1 MCGIAGI
8 VGRNPHHFTEKLK
21 SLMAHR
27 GPDHTALSELK
38 SKSASIQILHHR
50 LSIIDLS
57 EAANQPFFD
66 ESGRYALVFNGE
78 IYNYKELR
86 QDLRRDGIAFKTES
100 DTEVLLKILIQEG
113 ESAFPKL
120 NGMFSIAFFDLEA
133 DTMLVGRDPFGE
145 KPFYYFIH
153 NHQFIFSSEI
163 KFVLEASGK
172 KFKIN
177 GRVLGDYFSSHF
189 LETKEDETFFSGI
202 KKLPPGSFAKVK
214 LAETFFLDIK
224 RYYNP
229 KISGEVL
236 SDPLSASEQIKKAIY
251 HSVDIRLRS
260 DVPVGLFLS
269 GGIDSSILAAVSSE
283 LCEKQNS
290 EIKFLSIVSDDPT
303 TDESQFVDMVS
314 KHLKKEAI
322 KININN
328 NAREF
333 WELLPKIVW
342 HNDEPIISF
351 ASIAY
356 FKMIEAARAEGLK
369 VLLTGQGADEAFLGY
384 KKFKF
389 WHYKNMLKKGRIDKL
404 ALAGFFELKNSDLF
418 ESFSMAEASR
428 YLPGGTS
435 ELKTKAWGENLL
447 KLKRTSGRNTSSL
460 RQTQYDDLRHFS
472 VPVLLHYE
480 DRLSMAFGA
489 EVRVPFLDKNIVDIG
504 MGLSDDLKINQG
516 FSKYILRKT
525 FEPMLPKEVIWRRDK
540 KGFTIPQE
548 TWMRTELAPDI
559 QKMFEGDMISY
570 DLGLLKKNET
580 IADFQSFKNGQNK
593 MLGFKDIFARISV
606 ETWLKVYEPYI
617 EREISL

>member
-8 VGRNPHHFTEKLK
+8 VGRNPHKFSEKLTG
-21 SLMAHR
+21 LMGHR
-27 GPDHTALSELK
+27 GPDHTKLSELK
-38 SKSASIQILHHR
+38 TKSTSIQILHHR

-78 IYNYKELR
+78 IYNYRELR
-86 QDLRRDGIAFKTES
+86 EDLKKDGLHFTTES
-100 DTEVLLKILIQEG
+100 DTEVLIKILVKEG
-113 ESAFPKL
+113 ESAFKKL
-120 NGMFSIAFFDLEA
+120 NGMFSIAFFDLEK
-133 DTMLVGRDPFGE
+133 DTMLIGRDPFGE
-145 KPFYYFIH
+145 KPFYYFLSDH
-153 NHQFIFSSEI
+153 KFIFASEI
-163 KFVLEASGK
+163 KFVLEAAEQ

-189 LETKEDETFFSGI
+189 LETKEDETFFAGI
-202 KKLPPGSFAKVK
+202 RKLKPGSYAKVQ
-214 LAETFFLDIK
+214 LSETFFLDVK

-229 KISGEVL
+229 STTDKTIT
-236 SDPLSASEQIKKAIY
+236 DPIEASELIKKSIY

-283 LCEKQNS
+283 LCDKQNKQ
-290 EIKFLSIVSDDPT
+290 ITFLSIVSDDPT
-303 TDESQFVDMVS
+303 TDESPFVDMVS
-314 KHLKKEAI
+314 KHLKKESI

-356 FKMIEAARAEGLK
+356 YKMIEAARSRGLK

-389 WHYKNMLKKGRIDKL
+389 WHYKNMLKKGRLDKL

-435 ELKTKAWGENLL
+435 DLKTKAWGETLL

-460 RQTQYDDLRHFS
+460 RQTQYDDLRHYS

-489 EVRVPFLDKNIVDIG
+489 EVRVPFLDHHIVDIG
-504 MGLSDDLKINQG
+504 MAMDDDLKIKHG
-516 FSKYILRKT
+516 FSKYLLRKT
-525 FEPMLPKEVIWRRDK
+525 FESMLPKDVIWRRDK

-548 TWMRTELAPDI
+548 TWMKTELAPDI
-559 QKMFEGDMISY
+559 QKMFEGNMISY
-570 DLGLLKKNET
+570 ELGLLKKKEN
-580 IADFQSFKNGQNK
+580 IADFEAFKKGDNK

-617 EREISL
+617 EREVVL

>member
-8 VGRNPHHFTEKLK
+8 VGRNPLPFTDKLK
-21 SLMAHR
+21 NLMSHR
-27 GPDHTALSELK
+27 GPDFTALSELK
-38 SKSASIQILHHR
+38 TNNSSIQILHHR

-57 EAANQPFFD
+57 EAANQPFYD

-86 QDLRRDGIAFKTES
+86 EDLRKMGHAFKTSS
-100 DTEVLLKILIQEG
+100 DTEVLLKMLITEG
-113 ESAFPKL
+113 ESAFAKL
-120 NGMFSIAFFDLEA
+120 NGMFSVAFFDLKAE
-133 DTMLVGRDPFGE
+133 TMIIGRDPFGE
-145 KPFYYFIH
+145 KPFYYYMDH
-153 NHQFIFSSEI
+153 QQFIFASEI
-163 KFVLEASGK
+163 KFVLEASGR
-172 KFKIN
+172 KFKLN
-177 GRVLGDYFSSHF
+177 GKVLGDYFSSHF
-189 LETKEDETFFSGI
+189 LETKEEETFFAGI
-202 KKLPPGSFAKVK
+202 KKLPPGSFAKVNLK
-214 LAETFFLDIK
+214 ETLFLDIK

-229 KISGEVL
+229 QIVGDFL
-236 SDPLSASEQIKKAIY
+236 TDPVESSEQIKNALY

-269 GGIDSSILAAVSSE
+269 GGVDSSILAAISSE
-283 LCEKQNS
+283 LCNKQNS

-303 TDESQFVDMVS
+303 MDESPFIDMVS
-314 KHLKKEAI
+314 KHLKKESI
-322 KININN
+322 KINIQN
-328 NAREF
+328 NAQEF

-356 FKMIEAARAEGLK
+356 FKMIEAARKEGLK

-389 WHYKNMLKKGRIDKL
+389 WHYKNMLKKGRFDKL
-404 ALAGFFELKNSDLF
+404 AMAGFFELKNSDLF
-418 ESFSMAEASR
+418 ESFSLAEASR

-435 ELKTKAWGENLL
+435 DLKTKAWGSKLL
-447 KLKRTSGRNTSSL
+447 EVKRTSGRNTSSL

-489 EVRVPFLDKNIVDIG
+489 EVRVPFLDKHIVDIG
-504 MGLSDDLKINQG
+504 MKLSDDLKINHG

-548 TWMRTELAPDI
+548 QWMKNELSGEI
-559 QKMFEGDMISY
+559 SKLFSSDMISY
-570 DLGLLKKNET
+570 EMGLLKKDQN
-580 IADFQSFKNGQNK
+580 ILDYNSFRAGNSK
-593 MLGFKDIFARISV
+593 MLGFKDIFARISL
-606 ETWLKVYEPYI
+606 ETWLKVFEPYI
-617 EREISL
+617 EQEVAI

>member
-8 VGRNPHHFTEKLK
+8 VGRSPFPFTDKLK
-21 SLMAHR
+21 NLMTHR
-27 GPDHTALSELK
+27 GPDNTTLSELK
-38 SKSASIQILHHR
+38 TQSSSIQILHHR

-57 EAANQPFFD
+57 PAANQPFYD

-78 IYNYKELR
+78 VYNYKELR
-86 QDLRRDGIAFKTES
+86 ADLQKKGMTFKTSS
-100 DTEVLLKILIQEG
+100 DTEVLLKLLIAEG
-113 ESAFPKL
+113 EAAFSMI
-120 NGMFSIAFFDLEA
+120 NGMFAVAFFDLKAE
-133 DTMLVGRDPFGE
+133 TMIIGRDPFGE
-145 KPFYYFIH
+145 KPFYYFLNDH
-153 NHQFIFSSEI
+153 KFIFSSEI
-163 KFVLEASGK
+163 KFILEAAGQ
-172 KFKIN
+172 KFKLN
-177 GRVLGDYFSSHF
+177 GSVLGDYFSSHF
-189 LETKEDETFFSGI
+189 LETKEEETFFAGV
-202 KKLPPGSFAKVK
+202 KKLAPGSFAKVNLK
-214 LAETFFLDIK
+214 ETFFLDVK

-229 KISGEVL
+229 KISGDYLV
-236 SDPLSASEQIKKAIY
+236 DPISSADQIKNAIY

-269 GGIDSSILAAVSSE
+269 GGIDSSILAAISSE
-283 LCEKQNS
+283 LCNKQNS

-314 KHLKKEAI
+314 KHLKKESI
-322 KININN
+322 KINIQN

-356 FKMIEAARAEGLK
+356 YKMIEAARAQGLK

-389 WHYKNMLKKGRIDKL
+389 WHYKNMLKKGRLDKL
-404 ALAGFFELKNSDLF
+404 AMAGFFEMKNSDLF
-418 ESFSMAEASR
+418 ESFSLAEASR

-435 ELKTKAWGENLL
+435 DLKTKAWGEKLL
-447 KLKRTSGRNTSSL
+447 QVKRTTGRNTSSL
-460 RQTQYDDLRHFS
+460 RQTQYDDLRHYS

-504 MGLSDDLKINQG
+504 MKLSDDLKIKHG

-525 FEPMLPKEVIWRRDK
+525 FESMLPKEVIWRRDK

-548 TWMRTELAPDI
+548 KWMRQDLAKDI
-559 QKMFEGDMISY
+559 SGVFNSDMIAY
-570 DLGLLKKNET
+570 DMGLLKKDQNIT
-580 IADFQSFKNGQNK
+580 DFEAFKNGSTK
-593 MLGFKDIFARISV
+593 MLGFKDIFARLSL

-617 EREISL
+617 EQEVSL